1 MLQRSDGRRKT
12 YGDCFAGNEPF
23 VPRSMIRRRKI
34 RSSISIPITLGSIT
48 VLLSAA
54 LLVGWSFLLGQRIA
68 RSSVDIGGDV
78 WLLVL
83 GSLSFVLII
92 VVLVLF
98 VVSLARGIIEVR
110 KQDTFIDS
118 VTHELK
124 SPLASLQLCLETL
137 GREGL
142 EPEAQEKLRI
152 MMLEDV
158 DRLHAF
164 IDDVLEANRL
174 SYARSAMVSLSDVPL
189 SDLVEDCAK
198 AVRIRH
204 KLQPSEVRIEV
215 EQGLTVTTDRAAL
228 EIVVKNLI
236 DNAIK
241 YSTRPARVEV
251 VGSRDAEGRVLIEVT
266 DHGIGI
272 EKRNLKRVFHRFYRV
287 EDEQVRQ
294 RRGTG
299 LGLFVVWA
307 LVKQLG
313 GKVQALSK
321 GRGHGTT
328 MRVELPI
335 AHVVSS

>member
-1 MLQRSDGRRKT
+1 M
-12 YGDCFAGNEPF
+12 A
-23 VPRSMIRRRKI
+23 RRRKI
-34 RSSISIPITLGSIT
+34 RSSISIPITLGAIT
-48 VLLSAA
+48 VLLSIA
-54 LLVGWSFLLGQRIA
+54 LLVGWSFLLGQKIT
-68 RSSVDIGGDV
+68 RSADVAGDV

-83 GSLSFVLII
+83 GALSFVLII

-98 VVSLARGIIEVR
+98 VISLARGIIEVR

-142 EPEAQEKLRI
+142 EGDAREKLRR

-158 DRLHAF
+158 DRLRAF

-174 SYARSAMVSLSDVPL
+174 SYARPGMLNLSDVSL
-189 SDLVEDCAK
+189 AQLVEQCA
-198 AVRIRH
+198 ASVRARH
-204 KLQPSEVRIEV
+204 KLELHEVLVDVDPEIIV
-215 EQGLTVTTDRAAL
+215 STDRAAL

-236 DNAIK
+236 DNAAK
-241 YSTRPARVEV
+241 YSERPARVEV
-251 VGSRDAEGRVLIEVT
+251 VARRESNQTVRFEVS
-266 DHGIGI
+266 DNGIGI
-272 EKRNLKRVFHRFYRV
+272 DRKDLKRVFHRFYRV
-287 EDEQVRQ
+287 EDQEVRE

-313 GKVQALSK
+313 GKVQASSE
-321 GRGHGTT
+321 GRGQGTT
-328 MRVELPI
+328 MRVELPVSP
-335 AHVVSS
+335 VVSG

>member
-1 MLQRSDGRRKT
+1 M
-12 YGDCFAGNEPF
+12 A
-23 VPRSMIRRRKI
+23 RRRRI
-34 RSSISIPITLGSIT
+34 RSSISTPITLGAIAVLVSI
-48 VLLSAA
+48 A
-54 LLVGWSFLLGQRIA
+54 LLVGWSFLLGQKIMRSADIA
-68 RSSVDIGGDV
+68 VDV

-83 GSLSFVLII
+83 GALSFVLII
-92 VVLVLF
+92 TVLVLF
-98 VVSLARGIIEVR
+98 VISLARGIIEVR

-142 EPEAQEKLRI
+142 EGEAREKLRT

-174 SYARSAMVSLSDVPL
+174 SYARAGMVNLSDVSL
-189 SDLVEDCAK
+189 LELAEDCA
-198 AVRIRH
+198 ATVRARH
-204 KLQPSEVRIEV
+204 KLSAEEV
-215 EQGLTVTTDRAAL
+215 TVDVDPELVVSTDRAAL
-228 EIVVKNLI
+228 DIVVKNLI
-236 DNAIK
+236 DNAAK
-241 YSTRPARVEV
+241 YSSRPARVEV
-251 VGSRDAEGRVLIEVT
+251 TGRRDVDGRVLLEVS
-266 DHGIGI
+266 DNGIGI
-272 EKRNLKRVFHRFYRV
+272 DRKNLKRVFQRFYRV
-287 EDEQVRQ
+287 EDQEVRQ

-313 GKVQALSK
+313 GRVQALSE
-321 GRGHGTT
+321 GRGQGTT

-335 AHVVSS
+335 ARAVNA

>member
-1 MLQRSDGRRKT
+1 M
-12 YGDCFAGNEPF
+12 A
-23 VPRSMIRRRKI
+23 RRRKI

-48 VLLSAA
+48 VLLSIA
-54 LLVGWSFLLGQRIA
+54 LLVGWSVLLGQKITRSADIA
-68 RSSVDIGGDV
+68 GDV

-83 GSLSFVLII
+83 GALSFILII

-98 VVSLARGIIEVR
+98 VISLARGIIEVR

-137 GREGL
+137 GRDGL
-142 EPEAQEKLRI
+142 EGDAREKLRH

-158 DRLHAF
+158 DRLRAF

-174 SYARSAMVSLSDVPL
+174 SYARPGMLNLSDVSLSEL
-189 SDLVEDCAK
+189 AEQCAA
-198 AVRIRH
+198 AVRARH
-204 KLQPSEVRIEV
+204 KLEPHEVSIDVDPELIV
-215 EQGLTVTTDRAAL
+215 STDRAAL

-236 DNAIK
+236 DNAAK
-241 YSTRPARVEV
+241 YSGRPALVEV
-251 VGSRDAEGRVLIEVT
+251 VARRESNKTVRFEVS
-266 DHGIGI
+266 DNGIGI
-272 EKRNLKRVFHRFYRV
+272 DRKNLKRVFHRFYRV
-287 EDEQVRQ
+287 EEQEVRE

-313 GKVQALSK
+313 GNVQAFSE
-321 GRGHGTT
+321 GRGQGTT
-328 MRVELPI
+328 MRVELPV
-335 AHVVSS
+335 APVVSG

>member
-1 MLQRSDGRRKT
+1 MAPLAAKVSRI
-12 YGDCFAGNEPF
+12 
-23 VPRSMIRRRKI
+23 RSMARRRKI

-48 VLLSAA
+48 VLLSMA
-54 LLVGWSFLLGQRIA
+54 LLVGWSFLLGQKIS
-68 RSSVDIGGDV
+68 RSADVAGDI

-83 GSLSFVLII
+83 GALSFVLII

-142 EPEAQEKLRI
+142 DGESREKLRV

-158 DRLHAF
+158 DRLDAF

-174 SYARSAMVSLSDVPL
+174 SYARSSMLSLNDVPL
-189 SDLVEDCAK
+189 SNLAEECARV
-198 AVRIRH
+198 VRIRH
-204 KLQPSEVRIEV
+204 KLEPDELRIEV
-215 EQGLTVTTDRAAL
+215 DPDLIVTTDRAAL
-228 EIVVKNLI
+228 EIVLKNLI
-236 DNAIK
+236 DNAVK
-241 YSTRPARVEV
+241 YSARPARVEV
-251 VGSRDAEGRVLIEVT
+251 IGRRDSDGKVLLEVR

-272 EKRNLKRVFHRFYRV
+272 DRKNLKRVFHRFYRV
-287 EDEQVRQ
+287 EDQEVRQ

-299 LGLFVVWA
+299 LGLYVVWA

-313 GKVQALSK
+313 GKVQAISEGK
-321 GRGHGTT
+321 GRGTI

-335 AHVVSS
+335 AHVAST

>member
-1 MLQRSDGRRKT
+1 M
-12 YGDCFAGNEPF
+12 A
-23 VPRSMIRRRKI
+23 RRRRI
-34 RSSISIPITLGSIT
+34 RSSISTPITLGAIAVLVSI
-48 VLLSAA
+48 A
-54 LLVGWSFLLGQRIA
+54 LLVGWSFLLGQKIMRSADIA
-68 RSSVDIGGDV
+68 VDV

-83 GSLSFVLII
+83 GALSFVLII
-92 VVLVLF
+92 TVLVLF

-142 EPEAQEKLRI
+142 EAEARENLRN
-152 MMLEDV
+152 MMLDDV
-158 DRLHAF
+158 DRLRAF

-174 SYARSAMVSLSDVPL
+174 SYARAGFVNLSDISVRELAEDCVDAVRTRYKL
-189 SDLVEDCAK
+189 SDDEVVVEVDPDL
-198 AVRIRH
+198 RI
-204 KLQPSEVRIEV
+204 S
-215 EQGLTVTTDRAAL
+215 TDRAAL

-236 DNAIK
+236 DNAAK
-241 YSTRPARVEV
+241 YSTRPARIEV
-251 VGSRDAEGRVLIEVT
+251 RGSREADGKVLLEVT

-272 EKRNLKRVFHRFYRV
+272 ERKNLKRIFHRFYRV
-287 EDEQVRQ
+287 EDQEVRE

-313 GKVQALSK
+313 GKVQASSE
-321 GRGHGTT
+321 GRGRGTT
-328 MRVELPI
+328 MRVELPL
-335 AHVVSS
+335 APAVSS

>member
-1 MLQRSDGRRKT
+1 M
-12 YGDCFAGNEPF
+12 A
-23 VPRSMIRRRKI
+23 RRRKI

-48 VLLSAA
+48 VLLSMA
-54 LLVGWSFLLGQRIA
+54 LLVGWSFLLGQKINR
-68 RSSVDIGGDV
+68 SVDIAGDV
-78 WLLVL
+78 LLLVL
-83 GSLSFVLII
+83 GALSFVLII

-142 EPEAQEKLRI
+142 DVEAREQLRV

-174 SYARSAMVSLSDVPL
+174 SYARSDMVSLSDIAL
-189 SDLVEDCAK
+189 SDLVEDCART
-198 AVRIRH
+198 VRIRY
-204 KLQPSEVRIEV
+204 KLDPSEMRIEV
-215 EQGLTVTTDRAAL
+215 EPGLTVTTDRAAL

-236 DNAIK
+236 DNAVK
-241 YSTRPARVEV
+241 YSTRPAYVEV
-251 VGSRDAEGRVLIEVT
+251 LGRRDHDGKVLLEVT

-272 EKRNLKRVFHRFYRV
+272 DRKNLKRVFHRFYRV
-287 EDEQVRQ
+287 EDQEVRQ

-313 GKVQALSK
+313 GKVQAMSE
-321 GRGHGTT
+321 GRGLGTT
-328 MRVELPI
+328 VRVELPI
-335 AHVVSS
+335 AHVVAV

>member
-1 MLQRSDGRRKT
+1 M
-12 YGDCFAGNEPF
+12 A
-23 VPRSMIRRRKI
+23 RRRKI

-48 VLLSAA
+48 VLLSLA
-54 LLVGWSFLLGQRIA
+54 LLVGWLFLLGQKIT
-68 RSSVDIGGDV
+68 RSADISGDV

-83 GSLSFVLII
+83 GALSFVLII

-98 VVSLARGIIEVR
+98 VISLARGIIEVR

-142 EPEAQEKLRI
+142 EEDAQEKLRH
-152 MMLEDV
+152 MMLDDV
-158 DRLHAF
+158 DRLRAF

-174 SYARSAMVSLSDVPL
+174 SYARPGMMNLSDVPL
-189 SDLVEDCAK
+189 LQLAEQCAES
-198 AVRIRH
+198 VRVRH
-204 KLQPSEVRIEV
+204 KLDPQELFIDVDPELI
-215 EQGLTVTTDRAAL
+215 VTTDRAAL

-236 DNAIK
+236 DNAAK
-241 YSTRPARVEV
+241 YSERPARVEV
-251 VGSRDAEGRVLIEVT
+251 VARRDVDNKVLLEVT
-266 DHGIGI
+266 DKGIGI
-272 EKRNLKRVFHRFYRV
+272 DRKNLKRVFHRFYRV
-287 EDEQVRQ
+287 EDQEVRQ

-313 GKVQALSK
+313 GRVQALSE
-321 GRGHGTT
+321 GRGKGTT
-328 MRVELPI
+328 MRVELPV
-335 AHVVSS
+335 AHAGSG

>member
-1 MLQRSDGRRKT
+1 M
-12 YGDCFAGNEPF
+12 A
-23 VPRSMIRRRKI
+23 RRRKI

-48 VLLSAA
+48 VLLSMA
-54 LLVGWSFLLGQRIA
+54 LLVGWSFLLGQKIA
-68 RSSVDIGGDV
+68 RSVDIAGDV

-83 GSLSFVLII
+83 GALSFVLII

-142 EPEAQEKLRI
+142 ETDAREQLRV

-174 SYARSAMVSLSDVPL
+174 SYARRGMVSLSDVAL
-189 SDLVEDCAK
+189 SNLVEDCAK
-198 AVRIRH
+198 AVRVRY
-204 KLQPSEVRIEV
+204 KLAPSEVRIEV
-215 EQGLTVTTDRAAL
+215 EPGLTVTTDRAAL

-236 DNAIK
+236 DNAVK
-241 YSTRPARVEV
+241 YSTRPARVDV
-251 VGSRDAEGRVLIEVT
+251 VGRQDSEGKVLLEVT

-272 EKRNLKRVFHRFYRV
+272 ESKNLKRVFHRFYRV
-287 EDEQVRQ
+287 EDQEVRE

-313 GKVQALSK
+313 GKVQASSE

-335 AHVVSS
+335 AHVASA

>member
-1 MLQRSDGRRKT
+1 M
-12 YGDCFAGNEPF
+12 A
-23 VPRSMIRRRKI
+23 RRRKI

-48 VLLSAA
+48 VLLSIA
-54 LLVGWSFLLGQRIA
+54 LLVGWLVLLGQKITRSADIA
-68 RSSVDIGGDV
+68 GDV

-83 GSLSFVLII
+83 GALSFILII

-98 VVSLARGIIEVR
+98 VISLARGIIEVR

-142 EPEAQEKLRI
+142 EGDAREKLRH

-158 DRLHAF
+158 DRLRAF

-174 SYARSAMVSLSDVPL
+174 SYARPGMLNLSDVSLSEL
-189 SDLVEDCAK
+189 AEQCAA
-198 AVRIRH
+198 AVRARH
-204 KLQPSEVRIEV
+204 KLEPHEVSIDVDPELIV
-215 EQGLTVTTDRAAL
+215 STDRAAL

-236 DNAIK
+236 DNAVK
-241 YSTRPARVEV
+241 YSGRPALVEV
-251 VGSRDAEGRVLIEVT
+251 VARRESDKTVRFEVS
-266 DHGIGI
+266 DNGIGI
-272 EKRNLKRVFHRFYRV
+272 DRKNLKRVFHRFYRV
-287 EDEQVRQ
+287 EEQEVRE

-313 GKVQALSK
+313 GNVQAFSE
-321 GRGHGTT
+321 GRGQGTT
-328 MRVELPI
+328 MRIELPV
-335 AHVVSS
+335 APVASG

>member
-1 MLQRSDGRRKT
+1 M
-12 YGDCFAGNEPF
+12 A
-23 VPRSMIRRRKI
+23 RRRKI
-34 RSSISIPITLGSIT
+34 RSSISIPITLGAIT
-48 VLLSAA
+48 VLLNIA
-54 LLVGWSFLLGQRIA
+54 LLVGWSFLLGQKIT
-68 RSSVDIGGDV
+68 RSADVAGDV

-83 GSLSFVLII
+83 GALSFVLII

-98 VVSLARGIIEVR
+98 VISLARGIIEVR

-142 EPEAQEKLRI
+142 EGDAREKLRR

-158 DRLHAF
+158 DRLRAF

-174 SYARSAMVSLSDVPL
+174 SYARPGMLNLSDVSL
-189 SDLVEDCAK
+189 AQLVEQCA
-198 AVRIRH
+198 ASVRARR
-204 KLQPSEVRIEV
+204 KLETHEVLVDVDPEIIV
-215 EQGLTVTTDRAAL
+215 STDRAAL

-236 DNAIK
+236 DNAAK
-241 YSTRPARVEV
+241 YSERPARVEV
-251 VGSRDAEGRVLIEVT
+251 VARRESNQTVRFEVS
-266 DHGIGI
+266 DNGIGI
-272 EKRNLKRVFHRFYRV
+272 DRKDLKRVFHRFYRV
-287 EDEQVRQ
+287 EDQEVRE

-313 GKVQALSK
+313 GKVQASSE
-321 GRGHGTT
+321 GRGQGTT
-328 MRVELPI
+328 MRVELPVSP
-335 AHVVSS
+335 VVSG

>member
-1 MLQRSDGRRKT
+1 M
-12 YGDCFAGNEPF
+12 A
-23 VPRSMIRRRKI
+23 RRRKI
-34 RSSISIPITLGSIT
+34 RSSISIPITLGAIT
-48 VLLSAA
+48 VLLSIA
-54 LLVGWSFLLGQRIA
+54 LLIGWSFLLGQKIT
-68 RSSVDIGGDV
+68 RSADVAGDV

-83 GSLSFVLII
+83 GALSFVLII

-98 VVSLARGIIEVR
+98 VISLARGIIEVR

-142 EPEAQEKLRI
+142 EGEAREKLRH

-158 DRLHAF
+158 DRLRAF

-174 SYARSAMVSLSDVPL
+174 SYARPGMLNLSDVSL
-189 SDLVEDCAK
+189 AQLAEQCA
-198 AVRIRH
+198 ASVRARH
-204 KLQPSEVRIEV
+204 KLEPHEVLVDVDPEIIV
-215 EQGLTVTTDRAAL
+215 STDRAAL

-236 DNAIK
+236 DNAAK
-241 YSTRPARVEV
+241 YSERPARVEV
-251 VGSRDAEGRVLIEVT
+251 VARRESNQTVRFEVS
-266 DHGIGI
+266 DNGIGI
-272 EKRNLKRVFHRFYRV
+272 DRKDLKRVFHRFYRV
-287 EDEQVRQ
+287 EDQEVRE

-313 GKVQALSK
+313 GKVQASSE
-321 GRGHGTT
+321 GRGQGTT
-328 MRVELPI
+328 MRVELPVSP
-335 AHVVSS
+335 VVSG

>member
-1 MLQRSDGRRKT
+1 M
-12 YGDCFAGNEPF
+12 A
-23 VPRSMIRRRKI
+23 RRRKI

-48 VLLSAA
+48 VLLSIA
-54 LLVGWSFLLGQRIA
+54 LLVGWSVLLGQKITRSADIA
-68 RSSVDIGGDV
+68 GDV

-83 GSLSFVLII
+83 GALSFILII

-98 VVSLARGIIEVR
+98 VISLARGIIEVR

-142 EPEAQEKLRI
+142 EGDAREKLRH

-158 DRLHAF
+158 DRLRAF

-174 SYARSAMVSLSDVPL
+174 SYARPGMLNLSDVSLSEL
-189 SDLVEDCAK
+189 AEQCAA
-198 AVRIRH
+198 AVRARH
-204 KLQPSEVRIEV
+204 RLEPHEVSIDVDPELIV
-215 EQGLTVTTDRAAL
+215 STDRAAL

-236 DNAIK
+236 DNAAK
-241 YSTRPARVEV
+241 YSGRPALVEV
-251 VGSRDAEGRVLIEVT
+251 VARRESNKTVRFEVS
-266 DHGIGI
+266 DNGIGI
-272 EKRNLKRVFHRFYRV
+272 DRKNLKRVFHRFYRV
-287 EDEQVRQ
+287 EEQEVRE

-313 GKVQALSK
+313 GNVRAFSE
-321 GRGHGTT
+321 GRGQGTT
-328 MRVELPI
+328 MRVELPV
-335 AHVVSS
+335 APVVSR